1 MVRGDK
7 SATRAYR
14 SPKRAAAAAQT
25 RERVLRAAKTAFEK
39 RGWAGATI
47 PSIARDARVSHQ
59 TVEAMFGTK
68 AALLQAAVAF
78 SIRGDVSPVPM
89 RLRDV
94 VAEMERA
101 PEAATML
108 DLHAR
113 QVRSVSERSAWLA
126 SAVEHAASTDRRVA
140 RLWRTMTDNRRFAV
154 DWAAAAL
161 RSKGDAPAGLEAP
174 YAENVFWVALDW
186 STYRTLTRDRGF
198 DAREFEDWLRE
209 YYRRMLGA

>member
-1 MVRGDK
+1 MARADK
-7 SATRAYR
+7 TARRAYR
-14 SPKRAAAAAQT
+14 SPKREATAALT
-25 RERVLRAAKTAFEK
+25 RERVVRAAKTAFEK

-68 AALLQAAVAF
+68 AALLQAAVEF
-78 SIRGDVSPVPM
+78 SIRGDVSPIPM

-94 VAEMERA
+94 VAEMERT

-126 SAVEHAASTDRRVA
+126 WAVEHAASSDRRVV

-154 DWAAAAL
+154 DWAAATL
-161 RSKGDAPAGLEAP
+161 RSKRDAPADLESP

-186 STYRTLTRDRGF
+186 STYRTLTRDRGL
-198 DAREFEDWLRE
+198 DPLEFERWLRE
-209 YYRRMLGA
+209 YYRRMLGP

>member
-1 MVRGDK
+1 MARGDK
-7 SATRAYR
+7 TPRAYR
-14 SPKRAAAAAQT
+14 SPRRAAAAAQT
-25 RERVLRAAKTAFEK
+25 RERVLRAAKAAFEK

-59 TVEAMFGTK
+59 TIEAMFGTK
-68 AALLQAAVAF
+68 SALLRAAVEF

-101 PEAATML
+101 PDAATML

-126 SAVEHAASTDRRVA
+126 WAVEHAASSDRRVA

-154 DWAAAAL
+154 DWAASTL
-161 RSKGDAPAGLEAP
+161 RSKRDTPAGVGPP

-186 STYRTLTRDRGF
+186 STYRALTRDRGL
-198 DAREFEDWLRE
+198 DVDEFERWLRE

>member
-1 MVRGDK
+1 MVRGDTTG
-7 SATRAYR
+7 TRAYR

-25 RERVLRAAKTAFEK
+25 RERMLRAAKAAFEK

-68 AALLQAAVAF
+68 AALLQAAVEY

-94 VAEMERA
+94 VAEMERTR
-101 PEAATML
+101 EAATML

-126 SAVEHAASTDRRVA
+126 RAVEHAASTDRRVA

-161 RSKGDAPAGLEAP
+161 RSKSDAPAGLEP
-174 YAENVFWVALDW
+174 RYAENVFWVALDW
-186 STYRTLTRDRGF
+186 STYRTLTRDRGL
-198 DAREFEDWLRE
+198 DAREFEGWIRE

>member
-1 MVRGDK
+1 M
-7 SATRAYR
+7 
-14 SPKRAAAAAQT
+14 RAAGAAQT
-25 RERVLRAAKTAFEK
+25 RERVLRAAKAAFEK

-68 AALLQAAVAF
+68 AALLEAAVEF

-101 PEAATML
+101 PDAATML

-126 SAVEHAASTDRRVA
+126 WAVEHAASTDRRVA

-161 RSKGDAPAGLEAP
+161 RSKRDAPAGLEPP
-174 YAENVFWVALDW
+174 YAENVLWVALDW
-186 STYRTLTRDRGF
+186 STYRTLTRDRGL
-198 DAREFEDWLRE
+198 DAREFEGWLRG

>member
-1 MVRGDK
+1 MARTGK
-7 SATRAYR
+7 SGTRAYR

-25 RERVLRAAKTAFEK
+25 RERVLAAAKAAFEK

-59 TVEAMFGTK
+59 TIEAMFGTK
-68 AALLQAAVAF
+68 AALLQAAVEF

-89 RLRDV
+89 RLRDA
-94 VAEMERA
+94 VAEMERT

-126 SAVEHAASTDRRVA
+126 WAVEHAASTDRRVA
-140 RLWRTMTDNRRFAV
+140 RLWRTMTDNRSFAV
-154 DWAAAAL
+154 RWAATTL
-161 RSKGDAPAGLEAP
+161 RSKRDAPDLPPP

-186 STYRTLTRDRGF
+186 STYRTLTRDRGL
-198 DAREFEDWLRE
+198 DTQEFELWLRD